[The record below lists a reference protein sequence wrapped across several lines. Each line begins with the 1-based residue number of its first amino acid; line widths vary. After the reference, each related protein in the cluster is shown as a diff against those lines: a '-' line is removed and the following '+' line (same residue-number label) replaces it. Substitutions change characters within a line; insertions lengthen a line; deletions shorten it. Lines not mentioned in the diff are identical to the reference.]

1 MHLEHDREADAVY
14 ITLREGTYAYGD
26 DLGSE
31 RRIDYESSG
40 EPLGIELLNVSHGVD
55 IDDLPESEEVG
66 RLLAAHDIRVFA

>member
-40 EPLGIELLNVSHGVD
+40 EPLGIELLNVSQGVD
-55 IDDLPESEEVG
+55 VNDLPQSEEVG
-66 RLLAAHDIRVFA
+66 MFLAAHDIPIFA